1 MQAPTQEIAKV
12 YIVFGPHR
20 EPHTLTPRHEIA
32 LRSDDT
38 TRLQCLLQVLQLS
51 YVFRVK
57 EAPDAGH
64 LLSQS
69 QQQGEAAPSLL
80 LRAPR

>member
-12 YIVFGPHR
+12 YLVFGSHR
-20 EPHTLTPRHEIA
+20 EPHTFTPCHEVA

-64 LLSQS
+64 LFSQS